1 MSKYRHRYFLFG
13 ILLVLLGIQFRMLD
27 SFVLNEKATR
37 ALANVTKTQ
46 TVADNSPFGSVM
58 GWITPAPKKRVTPPR
73 WIGLAMIAFGAIACF
88 HALAIPK
95 QEH

>member
-13 ILLVLLGIQFRMLD
+13 ILLVLLGIQFQMLD

-46 TVADNSPFGSVM
+46 TVADNSTFGSIMSWVA
-58 GWITPAPKKRVTPPR
+58 PARKS
-73 WIGLAMIAFGAIACF
+73 
-88 HALAIPK
+88 
-95 QEH
+95 E